1 MALNFHG
8 RAVINTTS
16 WSTLADATD
25 TAPRRLFLCATINC
39 RISRDGGTNHQVV
52 LCTPGHNLIDLGVL
66 APSEISCQ
74 ATFTDSQS
82 QASLFSL
89 DPGEAR

>member
-8 RAVINTTS
+8 RAVIDTS
-16 WSTLADATD
+16 SWTPLAAATD
-25 TAPRRLFLCATINC
+25 TARRRLFLCATINC
-39 RISRDGGTNHQVV
+39 RISRDAGANHQVV
-52 LCTPGHNLIDLGVL
+52 ICTPGHNLIDLGVL
-66 APSEISCQ
+66 APADIYCQ
-74 ATFTDSQS
+74 ATFSDSQS